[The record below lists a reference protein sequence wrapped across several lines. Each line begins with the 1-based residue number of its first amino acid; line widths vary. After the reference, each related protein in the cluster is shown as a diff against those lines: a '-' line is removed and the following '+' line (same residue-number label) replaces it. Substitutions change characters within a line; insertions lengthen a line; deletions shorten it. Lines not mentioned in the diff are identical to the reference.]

1 MFVTSQTLL
10 QLMVLDAP
18 EHEDDR
24 RDDGKDEGV
33 GEMSVER
40 QLDKIAT
47 KS

>member
-1 MFVTSQTLL
+1 MATFETLF
-10 QLMVLDAP
+10 QPVVFDAP

-40 QLDKIAT
+40 QLDDIST
-47 KS
+47 KT